1 MTLRTALADL
11 TDTGQARAVVELIDS
26 YACDPLGGGKPLSE
40 AVRQAL
46 VPGLLRHPTTLVF
59 LAWDGAQPVGVAVC
73 FSGFSTFAAR
83 PLVNIHD
90 LAVLPAWRGR
100 GVGRVLLRAVEDWA
114 RTHECCK
121 ITLEV
126 LDHNTSARVLYES
139 EGFRPPDLGRPGEL
153 MLFLGKP
160 L

>member
-11 TDTGQARAVVELIDS
+11 TDTEQARAVVELIDS
-26 YACDPLGGGKPLSE
+26 YACDPLGGGKPLPE
-40 AVRQAL
+40 AVREAL
-46 VPGLLRHPTTLVF
+46 VPGLLKHPTTLVF
-59 LAWDGAQPVGVAVC
+59 LAWDGAQPAGVAVC
-73 FSGFSTFAAR
+73 FTGFSTFAAR

-114 RTHECCK
+114 RAHECCK
-121 ITLEV
+121 LTLEV
-126 LDHNTSARVLYES
+126 LDHNANARALYAS
-139 EGFRPPDLGRPGEL
+139 EGFRPPDLGHPGEL
-153 MLFLGKP
+153 MLFLCKP